1 MKHTIAVMTENDNS
15 NSQKIEQSSNLI
27 DSLKQ
32 EISTL
37 LTWKERCEEL
47 ENILKEQEVKHFQQ
61 ICRQLKEKQ
70 EKNILEI

>member
-47 ENILKEQEVKHFQQ
+47 ENILKEQEEKHYNE
-61 ICRQLKEKQ
+61 ICKQLARSQ
-70 EKNILEI
+70 HKNI